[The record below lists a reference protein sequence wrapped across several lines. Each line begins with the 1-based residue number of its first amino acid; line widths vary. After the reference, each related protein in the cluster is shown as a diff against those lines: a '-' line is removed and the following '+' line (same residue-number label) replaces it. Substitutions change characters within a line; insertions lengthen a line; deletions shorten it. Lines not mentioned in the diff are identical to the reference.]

1 MERHPV
7 FEKRYISV
15 KAVGTD
21 LMRTITACDD
31 WDWARPAPKLHELV
45 QNLENIKNVS
55 KFWGCFVL
63 NDFSTMKK
71 DYSKQQ
77 LVEEIAH
84 AQRVENAITDLEVE
98 AAVLKNKHE
107 AGLSARGNK

>member
-1 MERHPV
+1 MK
-7 FEKRYISV
+7 KRYISV
-15 KAVGTD
+15 KAVSTD

-31 WDWARPAPKLHELV
+31 WVWARPAPKLHALV
-45 QNLENIKNVS
+45 QNIENIKNVS

-71 DYSKQQ
+71 RHSQQQ
-77 LVEEIAH
+77 LVMEMAH

-107 AGLSARGNK
+107 AGLSARGKK